1 MDKCPTIFLQEYL
14 CCIHRKLHGTL
25 SICDLLKVLL
35 EHVCFVFPLSATNE
49 NVFQFLPFRVGIFKN
64 IMEFYLQTIVFRC
77 IYGLDFLNKAKSISR
92 IFNVLIQM
100 FDFSVN
106 DSSL

>member
-49 NVFQFLPFRVGIFKN
+49 NVFQFLPFRVGIFK
-64 IMEFYLQTIVFRC
+64 TIVFRC